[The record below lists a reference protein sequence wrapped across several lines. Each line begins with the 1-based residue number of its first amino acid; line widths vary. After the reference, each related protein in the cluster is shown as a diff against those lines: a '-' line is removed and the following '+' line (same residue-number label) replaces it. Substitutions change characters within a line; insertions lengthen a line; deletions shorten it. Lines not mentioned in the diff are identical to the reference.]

1 MIGFAILITLYTLL
15 TLEIFHR
22 TVIALIMVGIVFII
36 NLILRYAPFTQLIEA
51 IDLDTILLLMSMMM
65 LVSIMS
71 KTGVFSYIAHHIL
84 LKFYNKPF
92 TLIAVLTS
100 LTAFISAFVDNVTT
114 VLIIAPIV
122 IEVCR
127 RLRIDP
133 RLILLAIVFSSNI
146 GGTATLI
153 GDPPNIII
161 GSLAHLGFMAF
172 VYNLTPVI
180 VVDFIFFLL
189 LIKILYRGWLNEYR
203 KGISKLS
210 STVNGLRI
218 SVKLR
223 RKDLIEVLIPFF
235 IVIVLFMLEDV
246 LKYPPAIPALIGSAI
261 LLVLMGR
268 RINIEEVLKDIDWS
282 TLVFFMAMFIVIKGI
297 EKLGFMKFIADFI
310 LNFSADFIIMILL
323 VVWLSAIV
331 SAFVDNI
338 PFVMTM
344 MSALL
349 ILAKSL
355 SYNITPLYWALSLG
369 GCLGGNATLVG
380 ASANIVV
387 AGIADKYGYHIS
399 FKYFMK
405 YGMPAMLL
413 TVGISSIYL
422 VLRYT

>member
-1 MIGFAILITLYTLL
+1 LGFAILITLYTLL

-22 TVIALIMVGIVFII
+22 TVIALIMAGVILII
-36 NLILRYAPFTQLIEA
+36 NLILRYASFTQLIEA

-65 LVSIMS
+65 FVSIMS
-71 KTGVFSYIAHHIL
+71 KTGVFSYLAHHIL
-84 LKFYNKPF
+84 FRLYSRPF
-92 TLIAVLTS
+92 MLIAILTS
-100 LTAFISAFVDNVTT
+100 LTAFVSAFVDNVTT
-114 VLIIAPIV
+114 VLIITPIV
-122 IEVCR
+122 IEVSR

-172 VYNLTPVI
+172 IYNLTPIVI
-180 VVDFIFFLL
+180 VDFILFLL
-189 LIKILYRGWLNEYR
+189 LIKIMYRGWLREYR
-203 KGISKLS
+203 ATVSKLS
-210 STVNGLRI
+210 NAISNLRI
-218 SVKLR
+218 NVKLYR
-223 RKDLIEVLIPFF
+223 RDLIEVLVPFF
-235 IVIVLFMLEDV
+235 IVIILFTLEDV

-261 LLVLMGR
+261 LLVLMGK
-268 RINIEEVLKDIDWS
+268 RINIEEVLRDIDWS

-310 LNFSADFIIMILL
+310 LDFSTNFTVMILL

-349 ILAKSL
+349 ILSKSL

-405 YGMPAMLL
+405 YGMPVMLL
-413 TVGISSIYL
+413 TVGVSSVYL